1 MMVELKD
8 WLTLLKGEE
17 SLLKRKGLMDKLV
30 ETIGYLW
37 GSKSVY
43 KELTSERELQET
55 QKLLLNS
62 TFRFSQMYRSWI
74 TTPNKPGELRAIT
87 QPNKGDIIVI
97 DALSYLL
104 NIVFEEIFLPQS
116 HGFRKGRGPIT
127 SFCDL
132 ISTFLQT
139 KILDKKGNDYSN
151 HTKGIPQ
158 GSSLSPVLMN
168 IFLHQLDLKIHE
180 FMETEESLGYV
191 RYADDMIFAIKKG
204 VDSERVYLRYK
215 EFFQKALADL
225 KLAETSIELIRGIP
239 RKTRVL
245 GLVVSIGPTGTLET
259 RAPLKSWKNKLTLEQ
274 NTYTIC
280 ENG

>member
-1 MMVELKD
+1 M
-8 WLTLLKGEE
+8 
-17 SLLKRKGLMDKLV
+17 
-30 ETIGYLW
+30 
-37 GSKSVY
+37 
-43 KELTSERELQET
+43 
-55 QKLLLNS
+55 
-62 TFRFSQMYRSWI
+62 
-74 TTPNKPGELRAIT
+74 
-87 QPNKGDIIVI
+87 

-132 ISTFLQT
+132 ISTLAQALSDNNTFLQT

-168 IFLHQLDLKIHE
+168 IFLHQLDFKIHE

>member
-1 MMVELKD
+1 
-8 WLTLLKGEE
+8 
-17 SLLKRKGLMDKLV
+17 MDKLV

-62 TFRFSQMYRSWI
+62 TFRFSPMYRSWI
-74 TTPNKPGELRAIT
+74 PKPNKPGELRAIT
-87 QPNKGDIIVI
+87 QPNKGDIIVM

-204 VDSERVYLRYK
+204 DKRKPTVLFGYSVYNSKFKSQIMILVRSDKSRIAKDSI
-215 EFFQKALADL
+215 Q
-225 KLAETSIELIRGIP
+225 P
-239 RKTRVL
+239 
-245 GLVVSIGPTGTLET
+245 GTVP
-259 RAPLKSWKNKLTLEQ
+259 AATL
-274 NTYTIC
+274 
-280 ENG
+280 